1 MKTRPLSGHQVG
13 AIGLGCMSFG
23 GIYGATTEEESQDC
37 LSAAIDLGVDH
48 WDVAEIYG
56 MGHSE
61 IMIGRYLASHPAD
74 VKIAT
79 KAGIYFEPKRHYSN
93 APDRLRASLE
103 GSLARLGRS
112 KVELFYIHRREAER
126 EVEEVVETLVGFIEE
141 GLIGSIGFS
150 EIAPSTLRRAAAV
163 HTVAAVQSEYSLWT
177 REPELGMIQACEELG
192 TAFVAFSPVAR
203 GMLADQFPDPVTF
216 PRGDFRTPNPRF
228 MEPNYSANCALLHP
242 FQEFCQSKGW
252 STSATAIAWTM
263 DQGPHV
269 IPIPGTRTAAHLRD
283 LATADEIGFSDE
295 DRAEIARLLPV
306 GFAHGSRYSDSQWF
320 GIERY
325 C

>member
-1 MKTRPLSGHQVG
+1 MKKRTLARHRVG
-13 AIGLGCMSFG
+13 AVGLGCMSFG
-23 GIYGATTEEESQDC
+23 EIYGETTEEESQDC
-37 LSAAIDLGVDH
+37 LAAAVELGVDH

-61 IMIGRYLASHPAD
+61 TMIGRFLADQPAD

-79 KAGIYFEPKRHYSN
+79 KAGIYFEPTRHYSN
-93 APDRLRASLE
+93 APDRLRASLD
-103 GSLARLGRS
+103 GSLTRLGRD

-126 EVEEVVETLVGFIEE
+126 AVEEVVETLVGFIEE
-141 GLIGSIGFS
+141 GLIDTIGFS

-163 HTVAAVQSEYSLWT
+163 HPIAAVQSEYSLWT
-177 REPELGMIQACEELG
+177 REPELGMIQTCKELG

-203 GMLADQFPDPVTF
+203 GMLADTFPDPSKF

-228 MEPNYSANCALLHP
+228 VEPNYSANCALLRP
-242 FQEFCQSKGW
+242 FQAFCAARDW
-252 STSATAIAWTM
+252 STSAAAIAWTL
-263 DQGPHV
+263 DQGDHV

-283 LATADEIGFSDE
+283 LAAANDIEFSDD

-306 GFAHGSRYSDSQWF
+306 GFAHGARYADSQWF
-320 GIERY
+320 GVERY